1 MNEPSNFPTPTS
13 GLDLLTKLRAE
24 VLSMANPQSETNF
37 EAGFFHCRTANQCLT
52 DAKGQPVPTNLFNSL
67 WFENELTILFAD
79 TGIGKSIYAVQ
90 IADTISQ
97 SRKVLYIDLELS
109 DKQFQKRYSDNF
121 ENEYLF
127 NVNFYRI
134 AFKSRYSIP
143 AGTTY
148 EDYFISSLVILLERT
163 GAQVVIIDNMT
174 RLISTDTDKAQSAK
188 PLMDRLN
195 DLKFDYGLSILCLEH
210 TRKTNSSQPI
220 SLNDLQ
226 GSKMKSN
233 FADSAFTIGRS
244 TRDPNMRYIKQ
255 LKARSC
261 ENIYDSE
268 NIIVYEIIKETNFL
282 HFRFIDYGLETDHLK
297 QVDENEKSNRI
308 EQALDFRSQG
318 FTNTA
323 IALKLGVSEGAIRK
337 WFKKHSR

>member
-1 MNEPSNFPTPTS
+1 MNDPTNFPS
-13 GLDLLTKLRAE
+13 QGLDLLARLKAE
-24 VLSMANPQSETNF
+24 ALSMANTPSETNF
-37 EAGFFHCRTANQCLT
+37 EAGFFRCRTANQCLS
-52 DAKGQPVPTNLFNSL
+52 DAKSQPVPTDLFYSL

-79 TGIGKSIYAVQ
+79 TGVGKSVYAVQ
-90 IADTISQ
+90 IADTISH

-109 DKQFQKRYSDNF
+109 DKQFQKRYSEEF
-121 ENEYLF
+121 ANEYQF
-127 NVNFYRI
+127 TENFYRV

-148 EDYFISSLVILLERT
+148 EDYFITSLVILLERT

-195 DLKFDYGLSILCLEH
+195 ELKFDYALSILCLEH
-210 TRKTNSSQPI
+210 TRKTSSAQPI

-244 TRDPNMRYIKQ
+244 AKDQNIRYVKQ

-268 NIIVYEIIKETNFL
+268 NIIVYEIIKEINFL
-282 HFRFIDYGLETDHLK
+282 HFRFIEYGNEQDHIRH
-297 QVDENEKSNRI
+297 VDENEKASRV
-308 EQALDFRSQG
+308 EQALDFKSQG
-318 FTNTA
+318 MSNIA
-323 IALKLGVSEGAIRK
+323 IAQKLGVSEGAVRK

>member
-1 MNEPSNFPTPTS
+1 MNDSNNFIPTQ
-13 GLDLLTKLRAE
+13 GLDLLQRLKAE
-24 VLSMANPQSETNF
+24 ALSMANPPTETNF
-37 EAGFFHCRTANQCLT
+37 EAGFFRCPTANQCLSN
-52 DAKGQPVPTNLFNSL
+52 AKSQPVPTDLFYSL

-79 TGIGKSIYAVQ
+79 TGVGKSVYAVQ
-90 IADTISQ
+90 IADTISH

-109 DKQFQKRYSDNF
+109 DKQFQKRYSEEF
-121 ENEYLF
+121 ANEYQF
-127 NVNFYRI
+127 NENFYRI

-148 EDYFISSLVILLERT
+148 EDYFITSLVILLERT

-195 DLKFDYGLSILCLEH
+195 ELKFDYGLSILCLEH
-210 TRKTNSSQPI
+210 TRKTSSSQPI

-244 TRDPNMRYIKQ
+244 AKDPNIRYVKQ

-261 ENIYDSE
+261 ENIYDSD
-268 NIIVYEIIKETNFL
+268 NIIVYEILKEINFL
-282 HFRFIDYGLETDHLK
+282 HFRFIEYGVEQDHIK
-297 QVDENEKSNRI
+297 HVDENEKASRL
-308 EQALDFRSQG
+308 EQALDLKSQG
-318 FTNTA
+318 MSNIA
-323 IALKLGVSEGAIRK
+323 IAQQMGVSEGAIRK

>member
-1 MNEPSNFPTPTS
+1 MNRQNILPITTS
-13 GLDLLTKLRAE
+13 GFDFLARLKAE
-24 VLSMANPQSETNF
+24 AISMGDSPLGTNF
-37 EAGFFHCRTANQCLT
+37 EAGCFLCRTANQCLS
-52 DAKGQPVPTNLFNSL
+52 DAKSQPVPTDLFYSL
-67 WFENELTILFAD
+67 WFENELAILFAD
-79 TGIGKSIYAVQ
+79 TGVGKSVYAVQ
-90 IADTISQ
+90 IAETISR

-109 DKQFQKRYSDNF
+109 DKQFQKRYSEEF
-121 ENEYLF
+121 ANEYQF
-127 NVNFYRI
+127 NGNFYRI

-143 AGTTY
+143 VGTTY
-148 EDYFISSLVILLERT
+148 EDYFITSLVILLERT
-163 GAQVVIIDNMT
+163 SAQVVIIDNMT

-195 DLKFDYGLSILCLEH
+195 ELKFDYGLSILCLEH
-210 TRKTNSSQPI
+210 TRKTSSSQPI

-244 TRDPNMRYIKQ
+244 AKDPNIRYVKQ

-268 NIIVYEIIKETNFL
+268 NIIVYEIIKEINFI
-282 HFRFIDYGLETDHLK
+282 HFRFIEYGIEQDHIK
-297 QVDENEKSNRI
+297 HVDENEKASRL
-308 EQALDFRSQG
+308 EQAIDLKSQG
-318 FTNTA
+318 LSNIA
-323 IALKLGVSEGAIRK
+323 IAQQMGVSEGAIRK

>member
-1 MNEPSNFPTPTS
+1 MPSDPSFTPTD
-13 GLDLLTKLRAE
+13 GLDLLAKLRAE
-24 VLSMANPQSETNF
+24 ASAMANPPSEKDF
-37 EAGFFHCRTANQCLT
+37 EVGFFRCRTANQCLS
-52 DAKGQPVPTNLFNSL
+52 DAKNQPEPTDLFYSL

-79 TGIGKSIYAVQ
+79 TGIGKSVYAVQ
-90 IADTISQ
+90 IADTISH

-109 DKQFQKRYSDNF
+109 DKQFQKRYSDNYLYEYKF
-121 ENEYLF
+121 NE
-127 NVNFYRI
+127 NFYRI
-134 AFKSRYSIP
+134 SFKSRYSIP
-143 AGTTY
+143 EGTSY
-148 EDYFISSLVILLERT
+148 EDYFISSLVNLLDRT

-174 RLISTDTDKAQSAK
+174 RLISADTDKAQTAK
-188 PLMDRLN
+188 PVMDRLN

-244 TRDPNMRYIKQ
+244 ARDPNIRYVKQ

-268 NIIVYEIIKETNFL
+268 NVIVYEIIKDTNFL
-282 HFRFIDYGLETDHLK
+282 HFRFIEYGNETDHLRV
-297 QVDENEKSNRI
+297 VDANEKAARI
-308 EQALDFRSQG
+308 EEALDLKSRG
-318 FTNTA
+318 WTNVA
-323 IALKLGVSEGAIRK
+323 IANKIGVSEGAVRK

>member
-1 MNEPSNFPTPTS
+1 MNDPTSFPTS
-13 GLDLLTKLRAE
+13 ALNLLARLKAE
-24 VLSMANPQSETNF
+24 ALSMASPPTETNF
-37 EAGFFHCRTANQCLT
+37 EAGFFRCRTANQCLT
-52 DAKGQPVPTNLFNSL
+52 DAKSQPVPTDLYYSL

-79 TGIGKSIYAVQ
+79 TGVGKSVYAVQ
-90 IADTISQ
+90 IADAISR

-109 DKQFQKRYSDNF
+109 DKQFQKRYSVDF
-121 ENEYLF
+121 ENEFLF
-127 NVNFYRI
+127 KDNFYRI

-148 EDYFISSLVILLERT
+148 EDYFITSLIILLERT

-174 RLISTDTDKAQSAK
+174 RLISADTDKAQTAK
-188 PLMDRLN
+188 PVMDRLN
-195 DLKFDYGLSILCLEH
+195 ELKFDYGLSILCLEH
-210 TRKTNSSQPI
+210 TRKTSSSQPI

-244 TRDPNMRYIKQ
+244 AKDANIRYVKQ

-268 NIIVYEIIKETNFL
+268 NIIVYEILKEINFL
-282 HFRFIDYGLETDHLK
+282 HFRFIEYGVEQDHIK
-297 QVDENEKSNRI
+297 HVDENEKASRL
-308 EQALDFRSQG
+308 EQALDLKSQG
-318 FTNTA
+318 MSNIA
-323 IALKLGVSEGAIRK
+323 IAQQMGVSEGAIRK

>member
-1 MNEPSNFPTPTS
+1 MNETNNFPTPTS
-13 GLDLLTKLRAE
+13 GLDLLTRLKAE
-24 VLSMANPQSETNF
+24 ALSMANPPTESNF
-37 EAGFFHCRTANQCLT
+37 EAGFFRCRTANQCLA
-52 DAKGQPVPTNLFNSL
+52 DAKSQPVPTDLFYSL

-79 TGIGKSIYAVQ
+79 TGVGKSVYAVQ
-90 IADTISQ
+90 IADTISR

-109 DKQFQKRYSDNF
+109 DKQFQKRYSEEF
-121 ENEYLF
+121 ANEYQF
-127 NVNFYRI
+127 NENFYRI

-143 AGTTY
+143 AGTIY
-148 EDYFISSLVILLERT
+148 EDYFITSLVILLERT

-195 DLKFDYGLSILCLEH
+195 ELKFDYGLSILCLEH
-210 TRKTNSSQPI
+210 TRKTSSSQPI

-244 TRDPNMRYIKQ
+244 AKDPNIRYVKQ

-268 NIIVYEIIKETNFL
+268 NIIVYEIIKEINFL
-282 HFRFIDYGLETDHLK
+282 HFRFIEYGIEQDHIK
-297 QVDENEKSNRI
+297 HVDENEKASRL
-308 EQALDFRSQG
+308 EQALDLKSQG
-318 FTNTA
+318 MSNIA
-323 IALKLGVSEGAIRK
+323 IAQQMGVSEGAIRK

>member
-1 MNEPSNFPTPTS
+1 MNT
-13 GLDLLTKLRAE
+13 GLMK
-24 VLSMANPQSETNF
+24 
-37 EAGFFHCRTANQCLT
+37 
-52 DAKGQPVPTNLFNSL
+52 
-67 WFENELTILFAD
+67 
-79 TGIGKSIYAVQ
+79 
-90 IADTISQ
+90 
-97 SRKVLYIDLELS
+97 
-109 DKQFQKRYSDNF
+109 
-121 ENEYLF
+121 
-127 NVNFYRI
+127 NFYRI

-148 EDYFISSLVILLERT
+148 EDYFITSLVILLERT

-195 DLKFDYGLSILCLEH
+195 ELKFDYSLSILCLEH
-210 TRKTNSSQPI
+210 TRKTSSSQPI

-244 TRDPNMRYIKQ
+244 AKDPNIRYVKQ

-268 NIIVYEIIKETNFL
+268 NIIVYEILKEINFL
-282 HFRFIDYGLETDHLK
+282 HFRFIEYGIEQDHIK
-297 QVDENEKSNRI
+297 HVDENEKASRL
-308 EQALDFRSQG
+308 EQALDLKSQG
-318 FTNTA
+318 MSNIA
-323 IALKLGVSEGAIRK
+323 IAQQMGVSEGAIRK

>member
-1 MNEPSNFPTPTS
+1 MTDPLNFLPIQ
-13 GLDLLTKLRAE
+13 GLELLRQLKAE
-24 VLSMANPQSETNF
+24 ALSMASPPTETNF
-37 EAGFFHCRTANQCLT
+37 EAGFFRCRTANQCLT
-52 DAKGQPVPTNLFNSL
+52 DAKSQPVPTDLFYSL

-79 TGIGKSIYAVQ
+79 TGVGKSVYAVQ
-90 IADTISQ
+90 IADAISR

-109 DKQFQKRYSDNF
+109 DKQFQKRYSVEF

-127 NVNFYRI
+127 KDNFYRI

-148 EDYFISSLVILLERT
+148 EDYFITSLIILLERT

-174 RLISTDTDKAQSAK
+174 RLISADTDKAQTAK
-188 PLMDRLN
+188 PVMDRLN
-195 DLKFDYGLSILCLEH
+195 ELKFDYGLSILCLEH
-210 TRKTNSSQPI
+210 TRKTSSSQPI

-244 TRDPNMRYIKQ
+244 AKDANIRYVKQ

-268 NIIVYEIIKETNFL
+268 NIIVYEIIKEVNFL
-282 HFRFIDYGLETDHLK
+282 HFRFIEYSNEQDHLK
-297 QVDENEKSNRI
+297 QINDDEKTAKIEQVLQLHSQSISNR
-308 EQALDFRSQG
+308 
-318 FTNTA
+318 A
-323 IALKLGVSEGAIRK
+323 IALQLGISEGVVRK
-337 WFKKHSR
+337 WLKKHIR

>member
-1 MNEPSNFPTPTS
+1 MNDPIIFPAS
-13 GLDLLTKLRAE
+13 GLDLLARLKAE
-24 VLSMANPQSETNF
+24 ALSMANLPSETNF
-37 EAGFFHCRTANQCLT
+37 EAGFFRCRTANQCLA
-52 DAKGQPVPTNLFNSL
+52 DAKNQPVPTDLFYSL

-79 TGIGKSIYAVQ
+79 TGVGKSVYAVQ
-90 IADTISQ
+90 IADTISH

-109 DKQFQKRYSDNF
+109 DKQFQKRYSEEF
-121 ENEYLF
+121 ANEYRF
-127 NVNFYRI
+127 NENFYRV

-143 AGTTY
+143 ADTTY
-148 EDYFISSLVILLERT
+148 EDYFITSLVILLERT

-210 TRKTNSSQPI
+210 TRKTSSSQPI

-244 TRDPNMRYIKQ
+244 AKDPNIRYVKQ

-268 NIIVYEIIKETNFL
+268 NIIVYEIIKEINFL
-282 HFRFIDYGLETDHLK
+282 HFRFIEYGIEQDHIRH
-297 QVDENEKSNRI
+297 VDENEKTSRL
-308 EQALDFRSQG
+308 EQALDLKTQG
-318 FTNTA
+318 MSNIA
-323 IALKLGVSEGAIRK
+323 IAQQMGVSEGAIRK

>member
-1 MNEPSNFPTPTS
+1 MNDPTNFPNS

-52 DAKGQPVPTNLFNSL
+52 DAKSQPVPTNLFNSL

-90 IADTISQ
+90 IADSISQ

-121 ENEYLF
+121 ENEYRF
-127 NVNFYRI
+127 NENFYRVS
-134 AFKSRYSIP
+134 FKSRYSIP
-143 AGTTY
+143 EGTSY
-148 EDYFISSLVILLERT
+148 EEYFIASLVNLLDRT
-163 GAQVVIIDNMT
+163 SARVVIIDNMT
-174 RLISTDTDKAQSAK
+174 RLISTDTDKAQAAK

-210 TRKTNSSQPI
+210 TRKTNSSQSI

-268 NIIVYEIIKETNFL
+268 NIIVYEIIKEINFL
-282 HFRFIDYGLETDHLK
+282 HFRFIEYGNETDHLK
-297 QVDENEKSNRI
+297 HLEENEKSARV
-308 EQALDFRSQG
+308 EQILALHSQG
-318 FTNTA
+318 ISNRA
-323 IALKLGVSEGAIRK
+323 IALQLGITEGAIRK
-337 WFKKHSR
+337 CLKKHT

>member
-1 MNEPSNFPTPTS
+1 MNDSNNLTHIQ
-13 GLDLLTKLRAE
+13 GLDLLQRLKAE
-24 VLSMANPQSETNF
+24 AHAMANPPSENNF
-37 EAGFFHCRTANQCLT
+37 EAGFFRCRTANQCLS
-52 DAKGQPVPTNLFNSL
+52 DAKSQPVPTDLFYSL

-79 TGIGKSIYAVQ
+79 TGVGKSVYAVQ
-90 IADTISQ
+90 IADTISH

-109 DKQFQKRYSDNF
+109 DKQFQKRYSEEF
-121 ENEYLF
+121 ANEYQF
-127 NVNFYRI
+127 NENFYRI

-148 EDYFISSLVILLERT
+148 EDYFIASLVNLLDRT

-174 RLISTDTDKAQSAK
+174 RLISADTDKAQTAK
-188 PLMDRLN
+188 PVMDRLN

-244 TRDPNMRYIKQ
+244 TRDPNMRYVKQ

-268 NIIVYEIIKETNFL
+268 NIIVYEILKESNFL
-282 HFRFIDYGLETDHLK
+282 HFRFIEYGNESDHLK
-297 QVDENEKSNRI
+297 HVEENEKSARV
-308 EQALDFRSQG
+308 EQILTLHSQG
-318 FTNTA
+318 ISNRA
-323 IALKLGVSEGAIRK
+323 IALQLSITEGAIRK
-337 WFKKHSR
+337 CLKKHA